1 MIVGK
6 EFSSED
12 IANELKLKPPRTRQL
27 LNELVKIG
35 LMSTVGTTKNRRYI
49 RK

>member
-12 IANELKLKPPRTRQL
+12 IANELKLKPPITRQL

-35 LMSTVGTTKNRRYI
+35 LVSTVGTQES
-49 RK
+49 